1 MNPKFPIRGTEKD
14 GSTTV
19 EVVEAVAAV
28 LDIPPEELPPL
39 YHTVDADA
47 LDALVESGNN
57 ITVRFE
63 YEGFEV
69 LVKPDEIH
77 LQER

>member
-1 MNPKFPIRGTEKD
+1 MNSKFSDRGTEKG
-14 GSTTV
+14 GSATV

-28 LDIPPEELPPL
+28 RNIPPEELPPL
-39 YHTVDADA
+39 YHTIGADA
-47 LDALVESGNN
+47 LDALVESGDD

-69 LVKPDEIH
+69 LVKPDEIY